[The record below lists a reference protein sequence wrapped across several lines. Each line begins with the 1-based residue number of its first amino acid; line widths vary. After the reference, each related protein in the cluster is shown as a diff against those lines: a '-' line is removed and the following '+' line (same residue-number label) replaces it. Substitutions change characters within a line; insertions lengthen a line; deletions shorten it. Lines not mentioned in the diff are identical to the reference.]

1 MGVPRLW
8 GPGRGV
14 QGSGRTATQR
24 GHVDPPPAQ
33 SSPTQSPGRVLPGAP
48 DPLLQGRPLQPH
60 HPNALERRLFP
71 ALRPVA
77 HSAPMELCV
86 GGPRKGSMTTRP
98 LIDWKSAVV
107 RSRCRRALVHRCI
120 RWGRPGRSP
129 HPALSDMDTTPTTK
143 GCPSPPAPAR
153 GTRPARAALGWA
165 TFPRRPHRPWL
176 ISLPASSPRPRPQ
189 PAPASSINT
198 ACAQPQPPAAW
209 LVRGPHCLPAP
220 SPTRPP

>member
-1 MGVPRLW
+1 M
-8 GPGRGV
+8 
-14 QGSGRTATQR
+14 
-24 GHVDPPPAQ
+24 DPPPAQ
-33 SSPTQSPGRVLPGAP
+33 SSPAYSPGRVLPGAP
-48 DPLLQGRPLQPH
+48 DPLLRGCPLQPH
-60 HPNALERRLFP
+60 RPNALERRLFP
-71 ALRPVA
+71 ALRLVA

-98 LIDWKSAVV
+98 LIAWKSAVV
-107 RSRCRRALVHRCI
+107 RSRGRRALVHRCI

-129 HPALSDMDTTPTTK
+129 HPALSDMDMTPTTK

-153 GTRPARAALGWA
+153 GTRLAQGCPRVGHLPQTPAQALA
-165 TFPRRPHRPWL
+165 HQPPRKQPP
-176 ISLPASSPRPRPQ
+176 P
-189 PAPASSINT
+189 PAPASSVNT